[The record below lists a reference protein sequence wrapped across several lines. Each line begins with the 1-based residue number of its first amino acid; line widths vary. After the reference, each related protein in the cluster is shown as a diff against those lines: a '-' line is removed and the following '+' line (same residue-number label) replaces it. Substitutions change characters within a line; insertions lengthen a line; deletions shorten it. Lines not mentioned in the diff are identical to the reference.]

1 MKKFKECC
9 ASTLALCST
18 AKRCCECGSSLMRP
32 ITKEQYN
39 ELYNMFLEIAANQ
52 KEYYQVR
59 DYDCYWKT
67 TITDVVL
74 DVKKKTLSITMQ
86 DTKCRYTQNTNSLR
100 YILEEREPHTK
111 TLQLNDTYFT
121 SSLTKEY
128 ALSLFYY
135 AISYYT
141 DTVIPKKTF
150 TTKYNKAKKLSDW
163 LANPKG

>member
-9 ASTLALCST
+9 TSTLALCPT
-18 AKRCCECGSSLMRP
+18 AKCCCECGSSLMRP
-32 ITKEQYN
+32 ITKTQYY

-67 TITDVVL
+67 TIIDIIL

-86 DTKCRYTQNTNSLR
+86 DTKCMYIQNTNSLK
-100 YILEEREPHTK
+100 YILEERAPHTK
-111 TLQLNDTYFT
+111 SLELGDCYFT
-121 SSLTKEY
+121 NNLTKED
-128 ALSLFYY
+128 ALTLFYSS
-135 AISYYT
+135 IHYYT
-141 DTVIPKKTF
+141 NFAIKKKTF
-150 TTKYNKAKKLSDW
+150 TAKYNKAKKLINW